1 MKEKQILIA
10 PVFTEKMARLQD
22 EGNKYAFK
30 VNLNANKIEIKQA
43 VEKKFGV
50 KVKSVRTMV
59 VYGKKR
65 TQLTRAGRF
74 EGRRPTWK
82 KAIVTLHEGE
92 TIDLF
97 TNA

>member
-1 MKEKQILIA
+1 MKEKQILFQ

-22 EGNKYAFK
+22 EQNKYAFK
-30 VNLNANKIEIKQA
+30 VNLKANKIEIKKA
-43 VEKKFGV
+43 VEKKFNV

-65 TQLTRAGRF
+65 HQFTKAGRF

-82 KAIVTLHEGE
+82 KAIVTLEEGNQ
-92 TIDLF
+92 IDLF